1 MKINKIKRKSLVI
14 ELLFEI
20 KIIMK
25 WSQMKTM
32 IKNIIKALKKKSEL
46 RTTKPTKVTQELGN
60 IVTKKKQQ
68 KIRSRVRTKWL
79 RRVIEKLNG

>member
-32 IKNIIKALKKKSEL
+32 IKNIIKALKKKEL